1 MVNSQWSM
9 VNGQLPRVATIGFFD
24 GVHRG
29 HLHLLK
35 QVNQVAQARNLAS
48 MVVTFSQQPR
58 HVVSHETKRFY
69 LLTTIGEK
77 LHLLEKAGIDHC
89 EVMEFT
95 PALASLTAYEFM
107 QLLHDKYQ
115 VVALV
120 IGYDHRFGHNRS
132 EGFEDYVRYGEELG
146 IDVIQATE
154 YPAVS
159 SSKIR
164 ELLLLGDLF
173 IANKCLGYHY
183 MLEGKVVSGFHIG
196 HTMGFPTANLQVAE
210 DKLIPANGVYAVWVE
225 LEGHQFQGM
234 LNIGT
239 RPTIANGDERSIEV
253 HIFDFHED
261 IYNKMLRLS
270 LVKRTRGEVKFAS
283 TEQLMLQLRQDE
295 VEIRKILE
303 S

>member
-1 MVNSQWSM
+1 MVNGQWSM

-69 LLTTIGEK
+69 LLTTISEK

-261 IYNKMLRLS
+261 IYNKVLRLS

-283 TEQLMLQLRQDE
+283 KEQLILQLQQDT
-295 VEIRKILE
+295 VEIKKLLE
-303 S
+303 L

>member
-1 MVNSQWSM
+1 MDNRQSSIVNYQSKK
-9 VNGQLPRVATIGFFD
+9 VATIGFFD

-35 QVNQVAQARNLAS
+35 QVKLVAQARNLAS

-69 LLTTIGEK
+69 LLTTIAEK
-77 LHLLEKAGIDHC
+77 LHLLKKAGIDHC

-95 PALASLTAYEFM
+95 SELASLTAYEFM
-107 QLLHDKYQ
+107 LLLHDKYQ

-132 EGFEDYVRYGEELG
+132 EGFDDYVRYGKELG

-154 YPAVS
+154 YPTVS

-164 ELLLLGDLF
+164 ELILSGNLD
-173 IANKCLGYHY
+173 IANEILGYCY
-183 MLEGKVVSGFHIG
+183 FLEGKVISGYHIG
-196 HTMGFPTANLQVAE
+196 HTMGFPTANLQVAD

-225 LEGHQFQGM
+225 LEGHQLQGM

-239 RPTIANGDERSIEV
+239 RPTLANGDERSIEV

-261 IYNKMLRLS
+261 IYNKVLKLS

-283 TEQLMLQLRQDE
+283 KEQLILQLQQDT
-295 VEIRKILE
+295 IDIKKILGL
-303 S
+303 